1 MKTGKGRIKD
11 FFSEVIFI
19 ALLTAISYWF
29 AFLYEVGYLGAFGI
43 SPQLIQ
49 VKMETIL
56 ISGFAISG
64 SMFSLFLWANLA
76 AFFWPNQPVLK
87 VKAFRIGLILLLPV
101 WDLINYGIREESW
114 IIFVIA
120 LGAILVFEFIW
131 PLVIFR
137 GKKSLIGKFT
147 ADENAEAS
155 TRERSLVGRVAALLG
170 PTMYTVLFVIIMSSM
185 LVHYAG
191 RADAKTQEEYMVRID
206 QPNIAIIRI
215 YPDVIIGMY
224 FDRKTK
230 EIQPHMVLQKIGDEG
245 INVLIGEKI
254 GPLKLK
260 ASVKPKKSSKPK
272 IKSD

>member
-1 MKTGKGRIKD
+1 MKEGKTKFTN

-49 VKMETIL
+49 VKMELVL
-56 ISGFAISG
+56 ISGFAVSG
-64 SMFSLFLWANLA
+64 SMLILFLVGNLVS
-76 AFFWPNQPVLK
+76 FFWPSQPVLK
-87 VKAFRIGLILLLPV
+87 KKAFRIGLMLLLPV
-101 WDLINYGIREESW
+101 WDIINYGIRKDSW
-114 IIFVIA
+114 IFFVIV
-120 LGAILVFEFIW
+120 LGAILIFEFIW
-131 PLVIFR
+131 PLVKFR
-137 GKKSLIGKFT
+137 GKKSLIEKFT
-147 ADENAEAS
+147 ADESAETNIAV
-155 TRERSLVGRVAALLG
+155 RSLVDRIAALLG
-170 PTMYTVLFVIIMSSM
+170 STGYTVLFVIMVSSF

-230 EIQPHMVLQKIGDEG
+230 EIQPHMVLQKLGDEG